1 MDFQAEN
8 EGGVISG
15 SEFCSVLRPQEFSA
29 HLLHAAD
36 NQPKPLTK
44 DERYQLSWEAAT
56 ERWVIEYHS
65 SNMSQKN
72 YVGSGAGAGASSA

>member
-1 MDFQAEN
+1 MVAAKHPCN
-8 EGGVISG
+8 EFISQFDNALIYTTP
-15 SEFCSVLRPQEFSA
+15 EEFSA

-56 ERWVIEYHS
+56 ER
-65 SNMSQKN
+65 
-72 YVGSGAGAGASSA
+72 